1 MLGALCGF
9 RLGDRVIVTA
19 RDEFCA
25 FIDGWVGKVSGAEA
39 GCIRIEVPDEGI
51 TKVFL
56 VPPDQLRLT
65 V

>member
-1 MLGALCGF
+1 MAGALLGF
-9 RLGDRVIVTA
+9 RVGDRVIVTA
-19 RDEFCA
+19 RDDFYA
-25 FIDGWVGKVSGAEA
+25 FIDGWVGRVSGETA
-39 GCIRIEVPDEGI
+39 GHVQIEVHDDGI